1 MRSSSTFNAV
11 KVFSA
16 TMLAQR
22 QQLGELVSDWL
33 TRHPQIDIVDVRV
46 SQSSDDRFHCLSIIV
61 FYREH
66 EQR

>member
-1 MRSSSTFNAV
+1 MRPSSTFNAV

-22 QQLGELVSDWL
+22 QQLGEVVSDWL

-61 FYREH
+61 FYLAH